1 TQAITTAAG
10 DLIFGAV
17 MDETGVNSIQAGT
30 GFTLRTSVNAADLAS
45 EDRMQAVAGAMAATW
60 TFTTAHSYL
69 AQMAAFKPVAN
80 IDNIPPTISITAP
93 VAAAMVSGTLTVSA
107 TESDNV
113 GVVGVQ
119 FQLDGTNLGAEV
131 TAAPYSVSWDTTSA
145 TNGSHSLIAIAR
157 DAAGNHTTSSAVTV
171 AVDNVA
177 PVVSLTNPANGA
189 ALSGTVSVSA
199 NASDNAGVVGV
210 QFQLDGVN
218 LGAEVLSSP
227 YSVSWNTTTAP
238 TGSHT
243 LTAIARDAAGNRT
256 TSNAVTVAV
265 DNTAPTA
272 SITAPANGA
281 FLTGTISVS
290 ATASDNVGVAGVQFQ
305 LDGVNLGA
313 ELMSP
318 PYSVAWNT
326 TTATNG
332 SHTLTAIARDAAGN
346 RATSGMVSVTV
357 DSTPP
362 AVSVTA
368 PANGATV
375 SGTVTISAAAS
386 DNAGVDS
393 VLLQLDGVNIG

>member
-1 TQAITTAAG
+1 
-10 DLIFGAV
+10 
-17 MDETGVNSIQAGT
+17 
-30 GFTLRTSVNAADLAS
+30 
-45 EDRMQAVAGAMAATW
+45 MQAVAGAMAATW
-60 TFTTAHSYL
+60 TFTAAHSYL

-145 TNGSHSLIAIAR
+145 TNGSHSLTAIAR

-189 ALSGTVSVSA
+189 SLSGTVSVSV
-199 NASDNAGVVGV
+199 NASDNAGVLGV

-218 LGAEVLSSP
+218 LGAEVPSSP

-265 DNTAPTA
+265 DNTAPTV
-272 SITAPANGA
+272 SITSPANGA

-290 ATASDNVGVAGVQFQ
+290 APLSRALIGKSTGDEVVVRLPGGTRRYEIA
-305 LDGVNLGA
+305 
-313 ELMSP
+313 
-318 PYSVAWNT
+318 
-326 TTATNG
+326 
-332 SHTLTAIARDAAGN
+332 AIEFR
-346 RATSGMVSVTV
+346 
-357 DSTPP
+357 
-362 AVSVTA
+362 
-368 PANGATV
+368 
-375 SGTVTISAAAS
+375 
-386 DNAGVDS
+386 
-393 VLLQLDGVNIG
+393 